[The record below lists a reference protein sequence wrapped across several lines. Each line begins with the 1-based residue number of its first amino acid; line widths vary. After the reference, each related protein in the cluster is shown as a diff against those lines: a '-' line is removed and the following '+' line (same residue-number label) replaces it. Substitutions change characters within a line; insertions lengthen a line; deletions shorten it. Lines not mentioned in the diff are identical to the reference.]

1 MWKFWWQ
8 TFHDFADQGTSEN
21 VNYVVEFSDEL
32 CQNEW
37 ETGDY
42 SWLLDGLWWG
52 GDVTQTHLHCPRVQ
66 VCISRASCS
75 CARCRSSSP
84 FSCSTF
90 TIAHRT
96 CTSCRAG
103 SVIISL
109 MPNLQGCRG
118 DGISI
123 PIPIPYP
130 QKVLQDPHTHR
141 TPKSYI
147 PVPAPRLFTTRAPL
161 KLWPYGTI
169 QICLLL
175 LLFFWPSVDMFPRE
189 FKN

>member
-42 SWLLDGLWWG
+42 SWLLDMLWWG
-52 GDVTQTHLHCPRVQ
+52 GDVTQTHLHCIARVYRY
-66 VCISRASCS
+66 VFLVHHAHVLVVGRLHRSRAQLSPS
-75 CARCRSSSP
+75 LTGRARHAALGRSSSVCQ
-84 FSCSTF
+84 SNAQF
-90 TIAHRT
+90 TGLPWDR
-96 CTSCRAG
+96 
-103 SVIISL
+103 
-109 MPNLQGCRG
+109 
-118 DGISI
+118 ISI

-130 QKVLQDPHTHR
+130 QKIPQDPHTHR

-147 PVPAPRLFTTRAPL
+147 PVPVPAPCLFTTRAPL
-161 KLWPYGTI
+161 ELWPYGLSLIHISEPTR
-169 QICLLL
+169 
-175 LLFFWPSVDMFPRE
+175 PY
-189 FKN
+189 